1 MAPPSSRPRAAKPA
15 PPAAPIGTD
24 GVEEETLTAAARH
37 FKIERAQMLAI
48 TVADDRVVVVTTDGR
63 KLIWEA

>member
-15 PPAAPIGTD
+15 PPAAPSGAD
-24 GVEEETLTAAARH
+24 QVDEETLTAAARH
-37 FKIERAQMLAI
+37 FEIKRAQMLAI

>member
-15 PPAAPIGTD
+15 PPVAPIGAD
-24 GVEEETLTAAARH
+24 RVEEETLSAAARH

>member
-1 MAPPSSRPRAAKPA
+1 MAPPSSRRAAKPA
-15 PPAAPIGTD
+15 PPAAPIGAD
-24 GVEEETLTAAARH
+24 PVDEETLTAAARH
-37 FKIERAQMLAI
+37 FEITRAQTLAI